1 MADDARVVS
10 ATSRPIKDL
19 PGRRLR
25 WLAERSVGTTATA
38 VLENFLPP
46 DGFVPSH
53 RHEVEELLV
62 CLEGRGEFHIDGR
75 AHRFSRGDT
84 VIVPARRVHGFRNVG
99 DGHMH
104 VLAIFP
110 SAEPD
115 VRWEDPRYA
124 TSSWRSEND

>member
-1 MADDARVVS
+1 MAEDARVVS

-38 VLENFLPP
+38 ALENFLPP

-75 AHRFSRGDT
+75 AHRLVGGTPLSCQ
-84 VIVPARRVHGFRNVG
+84 HGG
-99 DGHMH
+99 CT
-104 VLAIFP
+104 A
-110 SAEPD
+110 SAT
-115 VRWEDPRYA
+115 WA
-124 TSSWRSEND
+124 TGTCTC